1 MSFRLLFILGILSLP
16 LHSQTHVEAKNLLQE
31 ASKTMKSFP
40 ALEIDFEYNFEN
52 TRVDPPIVQK
62 QSGTIAIKGD
72 DYRLK
77 VGGLEQLRVGNKL
90 YNILHDDEEVQV
102 STYDEEEEDQGL
114 TPSKLLNLFEKGYS
128 YKLGGKESID
138 SKVIQYIIL
147 KPIASEE
154 IDKIQIGILKGSN
167 EVYSMKQW
175 GTNGTV
181 TTLKVKALR
190 KAAKWPANYFSFNR
204 SQYADYYIS
213 E

>member
-1 MSFRLLFILGILSLP
+1 MSFRLLFIFGFLTFQLNGQS
-16 LHSQTHVEAKNLLQE
+16 HAEAKQLLQE
-31 ASKTMKSFP
+31 ASETMKSFP

-52 TRVDPPIVQK
+52 NRVDPAVIQT

-77 VGGLEQLRVGNKL
+77 VGGMEQLRLGAKL

-102 STYDEEEEDQGL
+102 STYEEEDDQGL
-114 TPSKLLNLFEKGYS
+114 TPSKLLGLFQKGYS
-128 YKLGGKESID
+128 YKLGGKES
-138 SKVIQYIIL
+138 VNNQAVQYIIL
-147 KPIASEE
+147 KPNASEE
-154 IDKIQIGILKGSN
+154 IDKIQIGIFTKTK

-190 KAAKWPANYFSFNR
+190 KNAQWPKQYFSFDR
-204 SQYADYYIS
+204 SKYADYYIS